1 MPYFMSFILWLWK
14 LPEAAS
20 TLEQVV
26 WGNPNL
32 CFRVRVTTF
41 GSRINS
47 LFFPLRWELR
57 CIDKHIHFHSLNFSK
72 PDGAGKPRAGC
83 PAYSRPSIMWSSPD
97 LCFEQVQ
104 DPPLQSAQRF
114 PTTLASLPLNGLVNP
129 PPLGIV
135 GFLFKAPSFGSSLL
149 GHI

>member
-1 MPYFMSFILWLWK
+1 MPYFMSFILWQWK

-20 TLEQVV
+20 TPEQVV

-32 CFRVRVTTF
+32 CFWVRVTAF

-47 LFFPLRWELR
+47 LLFPLRWELF

-72 PDGAGKPRAGC
+72 ANGAGKPRAGC

-104 DPPLQSAQRF
+104 DPPSTISTESPHHPDLFTSQWTCESAS
-114 PTTLASLPLNGLVNP
+114 TGDSGLPVQ
-129 PPLGIV
+129 
-135 GFLFKAPSFGSSLL
+135 SLL
-149 GHI
+149 LWL